1 MSHVWRIAG
10 TLNWPNAKKVREGR
24 LEQPVFVRYAE
35 KWNGKYIDP
44 EQLANALSL
53 VDTRQSVPPIPVVG
67 EMPLEEESETAFQQL
82 PEALKKLV
90 EFGVPE
96 GLRSEEFYRAV
107 AEMKQ
112 HGFPPELVLG
122 ILESHPGGIA
132 EKYHSQ
138 SRLPEETF
146 RSYGKIET
154 DFHPF
159 ALELDPSHP
168 YETAKKFVTIN
179 YTLDEESTL
188 IHFQGDF
195 YKFGGT
201 HYTELSWDQLKSEIY
216 AFLDSANTRNKDGIS
231 KFKATQQKVSGVMD
245 ALQALVHL
253 ERKTEPPLWR
263 RYNETNASGKLLAC
277 HNGLLDIGTREIIE
291 HTPNYINFNVLEIDF
306 DPAAPKPEQ
315 FLAFLDSQWK
325 DDSESIEAFLEIIGY
340 MVAGDTWLQKIF
352 LIIGPPRSG
361 KGTIQGIL
369 ASLLGRANVAS
380 PHLSSLAGNFGIQGL
395 IGKKAAIIADA
406 RLSSN
411 VDQKGL
417 SEKLLTLSAND
428 IIDVDRKH
436 RDFWTGRLG
445 ITMMMMT
452 NELPKI
458 SDASGALPKRFFPLI
473 MTESFY
479 GKEDPDLTAKIEI
492 ELPGILNLAL
502 EAYDSLIKRKRLEQP
517 KSSVESMRDIE
528 TLAAP
533 ERAFLE
539 ETCEFG
545 DGDEYFVNFDG
556 LYEAYKLWRSTNGHQ
571 PSIPKTTFGRNLKS
585 AFPQLIK
592 RQRMIGDKRL
602 YVIEGIRP
610 NKEFADLF

>member
-1 MSHVWRIAG
+1 
-10 TLNWPNAKKVREGR
+10 
-24 LEQPVFVRYAE
+24 
-35 KWNGKYIDP
+35 
-44 EQLANALSL
+44 
-53 VDTRQSVPPIPVVG
+53 
-67 EMPLEEESETAFQQL
+67 
-82 PEALKKLV
+82 
-90 EFGVPE
+90 
-96 GLRSEEFYRAV
+96 
-107 AEMKQ
+107 
-112 HGFPPELVLG
+112 
-122 ILESHPGGIA
+122 
-132 EKYHSQ
+132 
-138 SRLPEETF
+138 
-146 RSYGKIET
+146 
-154 DFHPF
+154 
-159 ALELDPSHP
+159 
-168 YETAKKFVTIN
+168 
-179 YTLDEESTL
+179 
-188 IHFQGDF
+188 
-195 YKFGGT
+195 
-201 HYTELSWDQLKSEIY
+201 
-216 AFLDSANTRNKDGIS
+216 
-231 KFKATQQKVSGVMD
+231 
-245 ALQALVHL
+245 
-253 ERKTEPPLWR
+253 
-263 RYNETNASGKLLAC
+263 
-277 HNGLLDIGTREIIE
+277 
-291 HTPNYINFNVLEIDF
+291 
-306 DPAAPKPEQ
+306 
-315 FLAFLDSQWK
+315 
-325 DDSESIEAFLEIIGY
+325 
-340 MVAGDTWLQKIF
+340 
-352 LIIGPPRSG
+352 
-361 KGTIQGIL
+361 
-369 ASLLGRANVAS
+369 
-380 PHLSSLAGNFGIQGL
+380 LSSLAGNFGIQGL